1 MKKIT
6 FLTAFLAVF
15 LFNLNFSLFAQDS
28 ASKNAPAQPS
38 QTQNF
43 SINTD
48 PSQIVLNVQNGTE
61 DSSSQKSP
69 STVWL
74 FIKMIFALAVVIGIA
89 YVVFHLMKKTMKTGN
104 DNDPFLRRVSQ
115 LTLSP
120 GKSVQVITLQDSAFL
135 IGVSDENINLIGKV
149 DDKELVNAM
158 NLYADKNE
166 NVSKPR
172 SFREILDIFMPG
184 SSKEGEE
191 NLFENDAGSSTEEIK
206 KQREKFNSNSENNP

>member
-15 LFNLNFSLFAQDS
+15 LFNLNFGLFAQDS
-28 ASKNAPAQPS
+28 ASKSGQAQSS

-69 STVWL
+69 SAVWL

>member
-28 ASKNAPAQPS
+28 ASKNGQAQSS

-69 STVWL
+69 SAVWL

-206 KQREKFNSNSENNP
+206 KQHEKFNSNSENNP

>member
-28 ASKNAPAQPS
+28 ASKNGQVQPS

>member
-28 ASKNAPAQPS
+28 ASKNGQAQSS

-61 DSSSQKSP
+61 DPSSQKSP